1 MRVTFL
7 GTSAARPTVSRNVSS
22 LVLHREGEM
31 MMFDCGEGTQRQMMR
46 YGTGFTLSE
55 IFFSH
60 LHADHFLGVIGL
72 LRTLG
77 LQGREEPVTLYG
89 PAGATAILRA
99 AVDLGVER
107 VPFEVA
113 IRELEPGEV
122 LSRAEYAVVPFRTS
136 HGGRS
141 LGYAVVE
148 EERLGRFDPDVAA
161 RLGVPEGPLWGKLH
175 RGEPVEVEGRTVSA
189 AEVVGPPRPG
199 RKVVYT
205 GDTRPARQVVEMARG
220 ADLLVHEATFAS
232 DEAARARET
241 GHSTAVEAAR
251 IAREAG
257 VLQLVLTHL
266 SPRYADDPRVLEREA
281 RKLFPA
287 SSIAHDGLTLEIPYR
302 DSAEG

>member
-220 ADLLVHEATFAS
+220 ADLLIHEATFAS